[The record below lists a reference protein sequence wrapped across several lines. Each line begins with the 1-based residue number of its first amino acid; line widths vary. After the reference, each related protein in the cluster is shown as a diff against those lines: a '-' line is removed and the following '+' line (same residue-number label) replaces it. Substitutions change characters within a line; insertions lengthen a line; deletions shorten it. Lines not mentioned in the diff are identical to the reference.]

1 MTNRDLAGKTVEY
14 TYDNGV
20 SIVLEIGAER
30 LGFEWSG
37 GELDGTKIGGIPYK
51 CQMMRAGQYMVN
63 WHNTDAKSFATIVI
77 DLEERKVHGS
87 ALIFY
92 GAQEEQELFEE
103 AVITGVT
110 EKE

>member
-1 MTNRDLAGKTVEY
+1 MTNRDLAGKTLEY
-14 TYDNGV
+14 TYENGAQ
-20 SIVLEIGAER
+20 IVLEVGEET

-37 GELDGTKIGGIPYK
+37 GDLDGIKIGGLRYK
-51 CQMMRAGQYMVN
+51 CQSMRDGQYMVS

-77 DLEERKVHGS
+77 DLLDKKVHGS

-92 GAQEEQELFEE
+92 GAPEEQELFEE

-110 EKE
+110 